1 MDQIKKIFIH
11 SRNFKEY
18 EYLFSLPRKI
28 KLKNNSVNSSRFHLK
43 LFRSELYLF
52 WSDVIVNI
60 A

>member
-28 KLKNNSVNSSRFHLK
+28 KLKNNSVYSSRFHLK

-52 WSDVIVNI
+52 
-60 A
+60 